1 MHLSEGVLHTP
12 VLLAG
17 VALAVVGVAVGLRRL
32 DNERL
37 PLTALFAA
45 AFFVAGTIHVPV
57 GIGSVHLILNGMA
70 GLFLGWA
77 VFPAFLIALLLQV
90 LFFSFGGFAVLGVN
104 LCVMALP
111 AVAAHYLLR
120 GYLQPD
126 MGSMAKLLTGVG
138 VGVIG
143 VGGAGALASFV
154 LALDGGKHYQD
165 LIALLLLSHL
175 PVFVLDGIISY
186 GVISLLGK
194 MYPVALQPVAASQ
207 KAVGYSKRW
216 AQ

>member
-17 VALAVVGVAVGLRRL
+17 VVFAVVGVAVGLRRL
-32 DNERL
+32 ESERL

-70 GLFLGWA
+70 GLFLGWG

-120 GYLQPD
+120 GYLKPG
-126 MGSMAKLLTGVG
+126 MGPVAKLFAGLGAG
-138 VGVIG
+138 IIG
-143 VGGAGALASFV
+143 VGGAGALASLV

-186 GVISLLGK
+186 GVISLLSK
-194 MYPVALQPVAASQ
+194 MYPSALQSIGTSLNVDDT
-207 KAVGYSKRW
+207 KRCT
-216 AQ
+216 Q

>member
-12 VLLAG
+12 ILLAG
-17 VALAVVGVAVGLRRL
+17 AVLAVAGIAVGLRRL
-32 DNERL
+32 ASERL

-90 LFFSFGGFAVLGVN
+90 IFFSFGGFAVLGAN
-104 LCVMALP
+104 LCVMATP
-111 AVAAHYLLR
+111 AVIAHYLFR
-120 GYLQPD
+120 SRLQPHMALKD
-126 MGSMAKLLTGVG
+126 RLLVGIGS
-138 VGVIG
+138 GVIG

-154 LALDGGKHYQD
+154 LMLDGGKSY
-165 LIALLLLSHL
+165 LNLVWLLLVSHI
-175 PVFVLDGIISY
+175 PVFILDSIISV
-186 GVISLLGK
+186 GVITLLGK
-194 MYPVALQPVAASQ
+194 MYPEVMNRTENVS
-207 KAVGYSKRW
+207 
-216 AQ
+216 

>member
-17 VALAVVGVAVGLRRL
+17 VALAGVGVAVGLRRL
-32 DNERL
+32 ESERL

-45 AFFVAGTIHVPV
+45 AFFVAGTIHVPA

-120 GYLQPD
+120 GYLKPG
-126 MGSMAKLLTGVG
+126 MGPVAKMFAGLGAG
-138 VGVIG
+138 IIG
-143 VGGAGALASFV
+143 VGGAGALASLV

-186 GVISLLGK
+186 GVISLLSK
-194 MYPVALQPVAASQ
+194 MYPSALQSIGTSLNVDDT
-207 KAVGYSKRW
+207 KRCT
-216 AQ
+216 Q

>member
-32 DNERL
+32 ESERL

-77 VFPAFLIALLLQV
+77 VFPAFLVALLLQV

-111 AVAAHYLLR
+111 AVAAHYVLR
-120 GYLQPD
+120 GYLKPD
-126 MGSMAKLLTGVG
+126 MRATAKLLTGLG
-138 VGVIG
+138 AGIIG
-143 VGGAGALASFV
+143 VGGAGALASLV

-186 GVISLLGK
+186 GVISLLSK
-194 MYPVALQPVAASQ
+194 MYPSALQSIGTSLNVDDT
-207 KAVGYSKRW
+207 KRC

>member
-32 DNERL
+32 ESERL

-111 AVAAHYLLR
+111 AVAAHYVLR
-120 GYLQPD
+120 GYLKPG
-126 MGSMAKLLTGVG
+126 MGPMAKLFAGLGAG
-138 VGVIG
+138 IIG
-143 VGGAGALASFV
+143 VGGAGVLASLV

-175 PVFVLDGIISY
+175 PVFILDGIISY
-186 GVISLLGK
+186 GVISLLSK
-194 MYPVALQPVAASQ
+194 MYPSALQSIGTSLNVDDT
-207 KAVGYSKRW
+207 KRCI
-216 AQ
+216 Q

>member
-12 VLLAG
+12 MLLAG
-17 VALAVVGVAVGLRRL
+17 VALAGIGVAVGLRRL
-32 DNERL
+32 ESERL

-111 AVAAHYLLR
+111 AVAAHYVLR
-120 GYLQPD
+120 GYLKPG
-126 MGSMAKLLTGVG
+126 MGPVAKLFAGLGAG
-138 VGVIG
+138 IIG
-143 VGGAGALASFV
+143 AGGAGALASLV

-186 GVISLLGK
+186 GVISLLSK
-194 MYPVALQPVAASQ
+194 MYPSALQSIGASLN
-207 KAVGYSKRW
+207 VDDTKRCT
-216 AQ
+216 Q

>member
-32 DNERL
+32 ESERL

-45 AFFVAGTIHVPV
+45 VFFVAGTIHVPV

-111 AVAAHYLLR
+111 AVVAHYVLR
-120 GYLQPD
+120 GYLKPD
-126 MGSMAKLLTGVG
+126 MGRMAKLFTGLG
-138 VGVIG
+138 AGIIG
-143 VGGAGALASFV
+143 VGGAAALASLV
-154 LALDGGKHYQD
+154 LAIDGGKHYQD

-186 GVISLLGK
+186 GVISLLSK
-194 MYPVALQPVAASQ
+194 MYPSALQSIVMSLN
-207 KAVGYSKRW
+207 VDDTKRCT
-216 AQ
+216 Q

>member
-17 VALAVVGVAVGLRRL
+17 VALAGVGVAVGLRHL
-32 DNERL
+32 ESERL

-45 AFFVAGTIHVPV
+45 AFFVAGTIHVPM

-111 AVAAHYLLR
+111 AVAAHYVLR
-120 GYLQPD
+120 GYLKPD
-126 MGSMAKLLTGVG
+126 MGAMAKLITGLG
-138 VGVIG
+138 AGIIG
-143 VGGAGALASFV
+143 VSGAGALASLV

-175 PVFVLDGIISY
+175 PVFVLDGMISY
-186 GVISLLGK
+186 GVISLLSK
-194 MYPVALQPVAASQ
+194 MYPSALQSIGTSLNVDDT
-207 KAVGYSKRW
+207 KRC

>member
-12 VLLAG
+12 VLLSGA
-17 VALAVVGVAVGLRRL
+17 ALAIAGIAVGLRRL
-32 DNERL
+32 ESENL

-90 LFFSFGGFAVLGVN
+90 IFFSFGGFAVLGVN
-104 LCVMALP
+104 LCVMAAP
-111 AVAAHYLLR
+111 AVIVHYLFR
-120 GYLQPD
+120 SRLQPQMTLKD
-126 MGSMAKLLTGVG
+126 RLLVG
-138 VGVIG
+138 IGAGVIG

-154 LALDGGKHYQD
+154 LMLDGGKSYLD
-165 LIALLLLSHL
+165 LVWLLLVSHV
-175 PVFVLDGIISY
+175 PVFILDSIISV
-186 GVISLLGK
+186 GVITSLCK
-194 MYPVALQPVAASQ
+194 MYP
-207 KAVGYSKRW
+207 AVLNRTENFS
-216 AQ
+216 

>member
-32 DNERL
+32 ESERL

-111 AVAAHYLLR
+111 AVAAHYVFR
-120 GYLQPD
+120 GYLKPG
-126 MGSMAKLLTGVG
+126 MGPMAKLFAGLGAG
-138 VGVIG
+138 IIG
-143 VGGAGALASFV
+143 VGGAGVLASLV

-186 GVISLLGK
+186 GVISLLSK
-194 MYPVALQPVAASQ
+194 MYPSALQSIGTSLNVDDT
-207 KAVGYSKRW
+207 KRCV
-216 AQ
+216 Q

>member
-12 VLLAG
+12 ILLAG
-17 VALAVVGVAVGLRRL
+17 TALAVAGVAIGLRRL
-32 DNERL
+32 NVDRL
-37 PLTALFAA
+37 PLAALFSA

-104 LCVMALP
+104 LCIMATP
-111 AVAAHYLLR
+111 AVLAHYLFR
-120 GYLQPD
+120 SRLQPNMSLKD
-126 MGSMAKLLTGVG
+126 RLFVGIGAGV
-138 VGVIG
+138 VG
-143 VGGAGALASFV
+143 VGGAGALASLV
-154 LALDGGKHYQD
+154 LMLDGGKSYTD
-165 LIALLLLSHL
+165 LVWLLLVSHL
-175 PVFVLDGIISY
+175 PVFILDSIISV

-194 MYPVALQPVAASQ
+194 MYPDALKRTNLAS
-207 KAVGYSKRW
+207 S
-216 AQ
+216 

>member
-17 VALAVVGVAVGLRRL
+17 VALAGVGVAVGLRRL
-32 DNERL
+32 ESERL

-120 GYLQPD
+120 GYLKPG
-126 MGSMAKLLTGVG
+126 MGPVAKMFAGLGAG
-138 VGVIG
+138 IIG
-143 VGGAGALASFV
+143 VGGAGALASLV

-165 LIALLLLSHL
+165 LLALLLLSHL

-186 GVISLLGK
+186 GVISLLSK
-194 MYPVALQPVAASQ
+194 MYPSALQPIGTSLNVDDT
-207 KAVGYSKRW
+207 KRCV
-216 AQ
+216 Q

>member
-17 VALAVVGVAVGLRRL
+17 VALAGVGVAVGLRRL
-32 DNERL
+32 ESDRL

-57 GIGSVHLILNGMA
+57 GIGSAHLILNGMA

-111 AVAAHYLLR
+111 AVAAHYVLR
-120 GYLQPD
+120 GYLKPD
-126 MGSMAKLLTGVG
+126 MGAMAKLFTGLG
-138 VGVIG
+138 AGIIG
-143 VGGAGALASFV
+143 VGGSGALASLV
-154 LALDGGKHYQD
+154 LAIDGGKHYQD

-175 PVFVLDGIISY
+175 PVFVLDSMISY
-186 GVISLLGK
+186 GVISLLSK
-194 MYPVALQPVAASQ
+194 MYPSALQSIGSSLNVDDT
-207 KAVGYSKRW
+207 KRCT
-216 AQ
+216 Q

>member
-17 VALAVVGVAVGLRRL
+17 VALAVIGVTVGLRRL
-32 DNERL
+32 DSERL

-126 MGSMAKLLTGVG
+126 MGLMAKLFTGIG
-138 VGVIG
+138 AGVIG
-143 VGGAGALASFV
+143 VGGAGALASLV

-175 PVFVLDGIISY
+175 PVFVLDSIISY

-194 MYPVALQPVAASQ
+194 MYPAALQPV
-207 KAVGYSKRW
+207 VGSPKTLGYNERCE
-216 AQ
+216 Q

>member
-12 VLLAG
+12 ILLAG
-17 VALAVVGVAVGLRRL
+17 AVLAVVGIAVGLRRL
-32 DNERL
+32 ESERL

-90 LFFSFGGFAVLGVN
+90 IFFSFGGFAVLCVN
-104 LCVMALP
+104 LCVMATP
-111 AVAAHYLLR
+111 AVIAHYLFR
-120 GYLQPD
+120 SRLQPHMALKD
-126 MGSMAKLLTGVG
+126 RLLVGIGS
-138 VGVIG
+138 GVIG

-154 LALDGGKHYQD
+154 LMLDGGKSY
-165 LIALLLLSHL
+165 LNLVWLLLVSHI
-175 PVFVLDGIISY
+175 PVFILDSIISV
-186 GVISLLGK
+186 GVITLLGK
-194 MYPVALQPVAASQ
+194 MYPEVMN
-207 KAVGYSKRW
+207 RT
-216 AQ
+216 